1 MTSAR
6 PPMAASGIPP
16 PTTFP
21 KVTRSGTQAARS
33 RQLAPGQEGAATS
46 AGSEEVAPAVEG
58 PAVKT
63 GRLETQPSTASRP
76 HQPAGP
82 TRKPVRTSS
91 RIMRAPCSAVIRRIA
106 ALKPGAGG
114 TIPMLAGAPSVMTAA
129 ISAPRSA
136 KQASRAATS
145 L

>member
-1 MTSAR
+1 MTSIL
-6 PPMAASGIPP
+6 PPTAASGIPP

-33 RQLAPGQEGAATS
+33 CQSAPGQEGAAAS
-46 AGSEEVAPAVEG
+46 AGSEDVAAAVS
-58 PAVKT
+58 AAKT
-63 GRLETQPSTASRP
+63 GRLEVQPSTDSSP

-91 RIMRAPCSAVIRRIA
+91 RIMSAPCSALTRRIA

-114 TIPMLAGAPSVMTAA
+114 TIPILAGAPSVMSAA

>member
-1 MTSAR
+1 MTSVR
-6 PPMAASGIPP
+6 PPTAASGIPP

-33 RQLAPGQEGAATS
+33 RQSASGQEGAAPVAT
-46 AGSEEVAPAVEG
+46 GSEPKAGRSEV
-58 PAVKT
+58 
-63 GRLETQPSTASRP
+63 QPSTASRP

-91 RIMRAPCSAVIRRIA
+91 RIMSALCLAVTRRIA

-129 ISAPRSA
+129 ISPPRSA

>member
-33 RQLAPGQEGAATS
+33 RQSAPGQEGAETS
-46 AGSEEVAPAVEG
+46 VGSVARPGRSEV
-58 PAVKT
+58 
-63 GRLETQPSTASRP
+63 QPSTASRP

-91 RIMRAPCSAVIRRIA
+91 RIMSAPCSAVMRRIA